1 MNPHEGMS
9 SKTRDSVMTVGK
21 LFDTEQYPIDQPDSA
36 GYRKLVK
43 AMRADLSHRNC
54 VRLRNFFSSDTLKR
68 VQKEAQNLAPGA
80 VFLSTDLNAYFTEP
94 PQHLPETH
102 PLRRTFPRRHGMV
115 RGDAFSKVREIW
127 AAFQSEELLR
137 FISDVL
143 CYQQLHHY
151 RDPFACVNV
160 NVQPPGCEF
169 PWHFDNNDFTVS
181 FGLTD
186 PQAGGVFEYVPN
198 LRSRENENFCDVER
212 VLDGDRSRVHELI
225 LNPGDLQLFRG
236 GHTLHRVTAPVGHER
251 QSLLFSYV
259 TDPEDMTSA
268 EKAIRIW
275 GEAHPD
281 HYRARTGKG

>member
-1 MNPHEGMS
+1 MASETKS
-9 SKTRDSVMTVGK
+9 LVKAVGK

-36 GYRKLVK
+36 RYRKLVESV
-43 AMRADLSHRNC
+43 RADLSYCNC
-54 VRLRNFFSSDTLKR
+54 VRLRDFFSLATLKN
-68 VQKEAQNLAPGA
+68 VQREAQELAPDA
-80 VFLSTDLNAYFTEP
+80 VFQSADLNAYFTKP
-94 PQHLPETH
+94 PEHLSETH

-115 RGDAFSKVREIW
+115 RGDAFSRDGEIW

-137 FISDVL
+137 FIRDVL
-143 CYQQLHHY
+143 GFPRLHHY

-181 FGLTD
+181 FGLTE
-186 PQAGGVFEYVPN
+186 PQDGGVFEYVPN
-198 LRSRENENFCDVER
+198 LRSHLNENFRDVER
-212 VLDGDRSRVHELI
+212 VLDGDRSRVHQLI

-236 GHTLHRVTAPVGHER
+236 GYTLHRVTAPLDHER
-251 QSLLFSYV
+251 HSLLFSYV
-259 TDPEDMTSA
+259 TDPEGMTSA

-281 HYRARTGKG
+281 HYRASVREG